1 MGLNHQTIRGLG
13 YLPSYQASAI
23 PYLTSSL
30 EVPNSTQDPL
40 EIKFETV
47 TRFVIVTNT
56 LDTSFANIPLR
67 FGFSA
72 NGVKGVKNNNYII
85 LNNGESFEAEFRVS
99 RIYLLSDSSAFATT
113 GSVIAGLTDI
123 DAGQLST
130 NWSGSIGVG

>member
-1 MGLNHQTIRGLG
+1 
-13 YLPSYQASAI
+13 
-23 PYLTSSL
+23 LTSSL
-30 EVPNSTQDPL
+30 AVPNSTQDPL

-47 TRFVIVTNT
+47 TRFVVVTNT

-72 NGVKGVKNNNYII
+72 NGVKGVENNNYIT

-113 GSVIAGLTDI
+113 GSIIAGLTDI